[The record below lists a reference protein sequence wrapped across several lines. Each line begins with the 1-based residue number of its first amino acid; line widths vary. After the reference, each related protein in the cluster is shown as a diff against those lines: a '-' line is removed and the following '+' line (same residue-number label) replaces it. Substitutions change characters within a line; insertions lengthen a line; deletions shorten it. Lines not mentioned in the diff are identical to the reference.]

1 MSDEAFEKVS
11 TTTSGS
17 KVAIYADWPN
27 AFAIV
32 DRIGLSV
39 ELVPHVFGASQRP
52 IGARGVYAYWR
63 TGSGVLSRTRRD
75 TSRSS
80 SEDHGPTQV
89 LRSVALGRSGS
100 WSRRAR

>member
-1 MSDEAFEKVS
+1 MVS

-17 KVAIYADWPN
+17 KVAIFADWPN

-63 TGSGVLSRTRRD
+63 TGSGVL
-75 TSRSS
+75 
-80 SEDHGPTQV
+80 
-89 LRSVALGRSGS
+89 VANA
-100 WSRRAR
+100 ARYLEVK